1 MKRLALIAAL
11 LASAA
16 PAIAQQADPL
26 VEGFERP
33 PADARPLAYWQWING
48 NVSEE
53 GIRQDFAWMKRIGL
67 GGVFVFDVGF
77 NSPPIPQYVDKRV
90 GFGSPEWKSAVH
102 VAAVEAKRL
111 DLSFGAQ
118 SSGGWSVSGDPSVT
132 PQEAMKKLVWS
143 ETIVGPG
150 KGAVT
155 LAPPPSGNGPYQDTP
170 TSERNREPRLSGEVA
185 VLAYR
190 LSDAEAGAAPSFTVT
205 GTDAPALLGDGKFDA
220 ATKLVPDAAGN
231 ITLAFRFAQPVAP
244 GAVTVSTDGDIPGGV
259 VLDGSGAT
267 RATLGAPAQHGAR
280 VRTILLGGAP
290 SRDWT
295 IRFTGLD
302 RPLSVRE
309 ARFAMAPRINR
320 IEDKAGYGTLF
331 DYESIRTPGG
341 IAGTPA
347 GSVIDISDRMRADGM
362 LDWRP
367 KAGRWAVLRFGWSLT
382 GSRSTPASRE
392 SVGLEV
398 DKLDADVVRAYAN
411 RFYDRYK
418 DAVGSDGRMNIA
430 ISDSWEAGQQSWSPK
445 LLADFKRL
453 RGYDPLPWLPVLT
466 GRIVDDSERSE
477 RFLADWRRT
486 IGDLIAA
493 NHYGVF
499 AEVLRARG
507 LTYYAEAPGTDLPT
521 VADGIQTKSLV
532 DVPMG
537 EYWYWPA
544 GGAPKPE
551 HIADMREAASAAHL
565 TGKTMVAA
573 EALTTMGDEPW
584 ATGPREWRR
593 PVDRFFAEGVNKI
606 VMHTFAHQPFTDGR
620 KPGMT
625 LRQYGQHFTRN
636 EAWAELADGW
646 TNYLA
651 RSSFLLQQGQPVAD
665 IAVFHGEDGASAA
678 PHHFERL
685 WGFDYDFIDRTTLLQ
700 LTPDNGGFVTPAG
713 MRYRLL
719 MLAPGVRHLSLPVL
733 RQLKR
738 LADANVTITGDQP
751 KGPIGLG
758 TDATEFAALA
768 DAIWDKPTP
777 DAAIPPD
784 VWTYDG
790 RLDWK
795 HRIVPDGDIYF
806 LSNPEGQPFEG
817 TVTFR
822 GDGLN
827 SPPASREGLGE
838 GLSPSR
844 AAASDTPSPDPSRKR
859 EGSRTAELWNAEDG
873 LRTAVPLTSSPTGH
887 TVRVSL
893 PAYSSRFILLRR
905 AAASAPTAAP
915 RTKTKAVALDGPWS
929 LSFLD
934 GMGAPPTATFD
945 SLHSLTESED
955 PAIRYY
961 SGRVSYRQTFRVR
974 AMPRIHAWLDLGA
987 VGDMAR
993 VIVNGQD
1000 LGVTWT
1006 QPARVDIAGALK
1018 RGENSIEIITANYF
1032 QNRLIGDR
1040 QPGAK
1045 PQTFAPI
1052 TVYAA
1057 GDKLRPSGL
1066 IGPVMVSVGR

>member
-1 MKRLALIAAL
+1 MKRIALVAAL

-16 PAIAQQADPL
+16 PAVAQQPDPL
-26 VEGFERP
+26 VEGFEQP
-33 PADARPLAYWQWING
+33 PEDARPLAYWQWING

-77 NSPPIPQYVDKRV
+77 NSPPIPQYVEKRV

-132 PQEAMKKLVWS
+132 AEEAMKKLVWS

-155 LAPPPSGNGPYQDTP
+155 LAPVPAVSGPYQDTP
-170 TSERNREPRLSGEVA
+170 ANERNREPRLSGEIA

-190 LSDAEAGAAPSFTVT
+190 LSDAETAPAFTVT

-220 ATKLVPDAAGN
+220 ATKLVPDAEGN

-259 VLDGSGAT
+259 IVDGSGAT

-295 IRFTGLD
+295 IRFTG
-302 RPLSVRE
+302 RTGPLSVRE
-309 ARFAMAPRINR
+309 ARFVMAPRVNR
-320 IEDKAGYGTLF
+320 VEDKAGYGTLF

-341 IAGTPA
+341 IAGAPA
-347 GSVIDISDRMRADGM
+347 GTVVDISDRMRADGT

-367 KAGRWAVLRFGWSLT
+367 RSGRWAVLRFGWSLT

-392 SVGLEV
+392 SLGLEV

-411 RFYDRYK
+411 RFYDRYQQ
-418 DAVGSDGRMNIA
+418 AVGSDGRMNIA

-466 GRIVDDSERSE
+466 GRIVDDSDRSE

-486 IGDLIAA
+486 IADLIAA

-544 GGAPKPE
+544 SGAPKPE

-565 TGKTMVAA
+565 TGKKMVAA

-593 PVDRFFAEGVNKI
+593 SVDRFFAEGVNKI

-651 RSSFLLQQGQPVAD
+651 RSSFLLQQGKPVAD
-665 IAVFHGEDGASAA
+665 IAVFYGEDGASAA

-685 WGFDYDFIDRTTLLQ
+685 IGFDYDFIDRTTLLG
-700 LTPDNGGFVTPAG
+700 LAADGDGFITPAG
-713 MRYRLL
+713 TRYHSL
-719 MLAPGVRHLSLPVL
+719 MLASGVRRLSLPVL
-733 RQLKR
+733 RRLKALSDAG
-738 LADANVTITGDQP
+738 LAIAGARP
-751 KGPIGLG
+751 EGLIGLG
-758 TDATEFAALA
+758 GDAAEFSALV
-768 DAIWDKPTP
+768 DAIWGRQRPAGTI
-777 DAAIPPD
+777 APD
-784 VWTYDG
+784 VRVESG

-795 HRIVPDGDIYF
+795 HRVVPEGDIYF

-817 TVTFR
+817 TITFR
-822 GDGLN
+822 GDGLGP
-827 SPPASREGLGE
+827 PPASREGGIV
-838 GLSPSR
+838 
-844 AAASDTPSPDPSRKR
+844 
-859 EGSRTAELWNAEDG
+859 AELWNAEDG
-873 LRTAVPLTSSPTGH
+873 LRTVVPLASSPAGH
-887 TVRVSL
+887 AVSVSL
-893 PAYSSRFILLRR
+893 PPYSSRFILLRR
-905 AAASAPTAAP
+905 NATAAP
-915 RTKTKAVALDGPWS
+915 SPALPSKEIVVISFTGPWT

-974 AMPRIHAWLDLGA
+974 AVPQINAWLDLGA

-1006 QPARVDIAGALK
+1006 QPARVDIAKALK

-1057 GDKLRPSGL
+1057 GDALRPSGL
-1066 IGPVMVSVGR
+1066 IGPVMLNMGR

>member
-16 PAIAQQADPL
+16 PANAQQPDPL
-26 VEGFERP
+26 VAGFEEP

-77 NSPPIPQYVDKRV
+77 NSPPIPQYVEKRV

-102 VAAVEAKRL
+102 VAGVEAKRL
-111 DLSFGAQ
+111 NLSFGAQ

-132 PQEAMKKLVWS
+132 AEEAMKKLVWS

-150 KGAVT
+150 KGVVT
-155 LAPPPSGNGPYQDTP
+155 LAPPPAVNGPYQDTP
-170 TSERNREPRLSGEVA
+170 ASERNREPRLSGEVA

-190 LSDAEAGAAPSFTVT
+190 LPDAEAAPAPAFTVT
-205 GTDAPALLGDGKFDA
+205 GTDAPGLLSDGKFDA

-231 ITLAFRFAQPVAP
+231 ITLTFRFAQPVAP

-295 IRFTGLD
+295 IRFTGLT
-302 RPLSVRE
+302 RPVSVRE
-309 ARFAMAPRINR
+309 ARFAMAPRVNR
-320 IEDKAGYGTLF
+320 VEDKAGYGTVF

-341 IAGTPA
+341 IAGAPA
-347 GSVIDISDRMRADGM
+347 DKVIDISDRMRPDGT

-367 KAGRWAVLRFGWSLT
+367 KSGRWAVLRFGWSLT

-392 SVGLEV
+392 SLGLEV

-466 GRIVDDSERSE
+466 GRIVDDSDRSE

-499 AEVLRARG
+499 AEVLRARR

-651 RSSFLLQQGQPVAD
+651 RSSFLLQQGKPVAD
-665 IAVFHGEDGASAA
+665 IAVFYGEDGASAA
-678 PHHFERL
+678 PHHFERPV
-685 WGFDYDFIDRTTLLQ
+685 GFDYDFIDRTTLLG
-700 LTPDNGGFVTPAG
+700 LAADGDGFVTRAG
-713 MRYRLL
+713 TRYRTL
-719 MLAPGVRHLSLPVL
+719 MLASGVRRLSLPVL
-733 RQLKR
+733 RRLKG
-738 LADANVTITGDQP
+738 LADAGLEIAGARP
-751 KGPIGLG
+751 EGLIGLG
-758 TDATEFAALA
+758 GDAAEFEALA
-768 DAIWDKPTP
+768 DAIWGKPRPAGTITP
-777 DAAIPPD
+777 DVQIES
-784 VWTYDG
+784 G

-806 LSNPEGQPFEG
+806 LSNPEGQPFEDAI
-817 TVTFR
+817 TFR
-822 GDGLN
+822 GDGLS
-827 SPPASREGLGE
+827 SPPA
-838 GLSPSR
+838 
-844 AAASDTPSPDPSRKR
+844 KR
-859 EGSRTAELWNAEDG
+859 EGGVTAELWNAEDG
-873 LRTAVPLTSSPTGH
+873 LRTAVPLASSPTGYA
-887 TVRVSL
+887 VRVSL

-905 AAASAPTAAP
+905 ATTSAPTAAP
-915 RTKTKAVALDGPWS
+915 RTKTEAVALDGPWR

-945 SLHSLTESED
+945 SLHSLTDSKD
-955 PAIRYY
+955 PAVRYY
-961 SGRVSYRQTFRVR
+961 SGRVSYRRTLKLS
-974 AMPRIHAWLDLGA
+974 ALPKGSAWLDLGA

-993 VIVNGQD
+993 VIVNGKD

-1006 QPARVDIAGALK
+1006 QPARVDILKALK

-1057 GDKLRPSGL
+1057 GDVLRPAGL
-1066 IGPVMVSVGR
+1066 IGPVTLEIGE

>member
-1 MKRLALIAAL
+1 MKRLALITAL

-16 PAIAQQADPL
+16 PGIAQQADPL
-26 VEGFERP
+26 AEGFEQP

-48 NVSEE
+48 NVSED
-53 GIRQDFAWMKRIGL
+53 GIREDFAWMKRIGL
-67 GGVFVFDVGF
+67 GGVFLFDVGF
-77 NSPPIPQYVDKRV
+77 NAPPIPQYVEKRV

-111 DLSFGAQ
+111 NLSFGAQ
-118 SSGGWSVSGDPSVT
+118 SSGGWSVSGDPGVT
-132 PQEAMKKLVWS
+132 AEQAMKKLVWS

-150 KGAVT
+150 SGAIA
-155 LAPPPSGNGPYQDTP
+155 LPAPPAVNGPYQDMP
-170 TSERNREPRLSGEVA
+170 ISERFREPRLSGDVA

-190 LSDAEAGAAPSFTVT
+190 LSDAEAAPATPFTVT
-205 GTDAPALLGDGKFDA
+205 GTDAPGLLGDGRFDVA
-220 ATKLVPDAAGN
+220 ATLTPDAGGN
-231 ITLAFRFAQPVAP
+231 AALTFRFARPVAP
-244 GAVTVSTDGDIPGGV
+244 GALTIAIDGDMPGGV
-259 VLDGSGAT
+259 IADGAGTT
-267 RATLGAPAQHGAR
+267 RAPLGAPAQHGAPL
-280 VRTILLGGAP
+280 RTILLGGAP
-290 SRDWT
+290 SRDWS
-295 IRFTGLD
+295 IRFTGLT
-302 RPLSVRE
+302 RPLSIRE
-309 ARFAMAPRINR
+309 ARFAIAPRINR
-320 IEDKAGYGTLF
+320 VEDKAGYGTVF
-331 DYESIRTPGG
+331 DYEGIRTPGG

-347 GSVIDISDRMRADGM
+347 GTVIDISDRLRADGT

-367 KAGRWAVLRFGWSLT
+367 KSGRWAVLRFGWSLT
-382 GSRSTPASRE
+382 GRRSTPAPPE
-392 SVGLEV
+392 SLGLEV
-398 DKLDADVVRAYAN
+398 DKLDADAVRAYAN

-418 DAVGSDGRMNIA
+418 EAVGSDGRMTIA
-430 ISDSWEAGQQSWSPK
+430 ITDSWEAGQQSWSPR
-445 LLADFKRL
+445 LLADFRRL

-466 GRIVDDSERSE
+466 GRIVDDSDRSE

-537 EYWYWPA
+537 EYWYWPTS
-544 GGAPKPE
+544 GAPKPE
-551 HIADMREAASAAHL
+551 HIADIREAASAAHL

-593 PVDRFFAEGVNKI
+593 SVDRFFAEGVNRI

-651 RSSFLLQQGQPVAD
+651 RASFLLQSGKPVAD
-665 IAVFHGEDGASAA
+665 IAVFYGEDGASAA
-678 PHHFERL
+678 PHGFERPA
-685 WGFDYDFIDRTTLLQ
+685 GFDYDFIDRTTLLG
-700 LTPDNGGFVTPAG
+700 LTAEGGGFATPAG
-713 MRYRLL
+713 TRYRLL
-719 MLAPGVRHLSLPVL
+719 MLAPGVRRLSLPVL
-733 RQLKR
+733 RQLKV
-738 LADANVTITGDQP
+738 LADAGVTISGERP
-751 KGPIGLG
+751 EGPIGLG
-758 TDATEFAALA
+758 SNAAAFAALV
-768 DAIWDKPTP
+768 DAVWSR
-777 DAAIPPD
+777 AIPDPTIPTD
-784 VWTYDG
+784 VWTEDG
-790 RLDWK
+790 AIDWK

-806 LSNPEGQPFEG
+806 LSNPQGQPFEG

-827 SPPASREGLGE
+827 VPTASREG
-838 GLSPSR
+838 R
-844 AAASDTPSPDPSRKR
+844 AV
-859 EGSRTAELWNAEDG
+859 AELWNAEDG
-873 LRTAVPLTSSPTGH
+873 RRTVVPFAPSSFGHAVRL
-887 TVRVSL
+887 SL
-893 PAYSSRFILLRR
+893 PAYSSRFILLRGATAPAPAVAP
-905 AAASAPTAAP
+905 AA
-915 RTKTKAVALDGPWS
+915 KTETIALDGPWT

-945 SLHSLTESED
+945 SLHSLTGSKD

-961 SGRVSYRQTFRVR
+961 SGRTRYRRSLKLSAVPTGN
-974 AMPRIHAWLDLGA
+974 AWLDLGV

-993 VIVNGQD
+993 VIVNGRD

-1006 QPARVDIAGALK
+1006 QPARVDIASALR
-1018 RGENSIEIITANYF
+1018 RGENSIEIIAANYF

-1052 TVYAA
+1052 TVYTAN
-1057 GDKLRPSGL
+1057 DPLRPSGL
-1066 IGPVMVSVGR
+1066 IGPVTLEIGR